1 MISINGVKGRLTKS
15 YDLVNLP
22 LFVIS
27 AHLRALL
34 YTLLDVSTYFFFVI
48 LMLWIASHG
57 CSLR

>member
-27 AHLRALL
+27 AHLRAML

-48 LMLWIASHG
+48 FICEIASTG
-57 CSLR
+57 WLWK

>member
-1 MISINGVKGRLTKS
+1 MISIKGVKGRLTKS

-27 AHLRALL
+27 AHQCAML

-48 LMLWIASHG
+48 LICVIASHG
-57 CSLR
+57 FLLR

>member
-27 AHLRALL
+27 AHLRAML
-34 YTLLDVSTYFFFVI
+34 YTLLDVSNYFFFVI
-48 LMLWIASHG
+48 LICEIASTG
-57 CSLR
+57 WLWK